1 MTFPLPLPPLST
13 SLYAIGFVLVVVL
26 TAVLI
31 YLRDLRL
38 YREDCERENR
48 DPAAPG
54 YEPGGDHGR
63 RVIRTFPKP
72 PMRVK
77 ALGVMQISDKK
88 ARADGSYRSWW
99 TVLFSDG
106 SYQGRYETAEE
117 AREALRLDN
126 AKRP

>member
-1 MTFPLPLPPLST
+1 MTT

-54 YEPGGDHGR
+54 YEPVGDHGR

-77 ALGVMQISDKK
+77 ALGVMQ
-88 ARADGSYRSWW
+88 AEGGWA
-99 TVLFSDG
+99 VLYSDG
-106 SYQGRYETAEE
+106 TIVPGYKTADE

-126 AKRP
+126 AKR